1 MEKQIE
7 TAQPDER
14 KTYVKPVILHE
25 LGLEARGCPVSGKT
39 IIDQLDSQEQ

>member
-7 TAQPDER
+7 TVQPDER

-25 LGLEARGCPVSGKT
+25 LGLEAQAGGSPPT
-39 IIDQLDSQEQ
+39 LPDPLDGQEP